1 MSVNVRGMHGRISA
15 KSFIQVLAMN
25 VENDKMSDE
34 AFREMIKNTLPAVEG
49 GEALVPQNFVEG
61 ERKTI

>member
-1 MSVNVRGMHGRISA
+1 MSINVRGMHGRVSA

-25 VENDKMSDE
+25 VGNEKLSDE
-34 AFREMIKNTLPAVEG
+34 AFRELVKNTLPAVEG
-49 GEALVPQNFVEG
+49 GEALVEQQFATG